1 MELAVKENKVMRNQA
16 LIFLL
21 FRLKLHNP
29 NTVLSLETS
38 VNLLRMLEWSN
49 ILVLVDLFE
58 FENAQNN

>member
-1 MELAVKENKVMRNQA
+1 MRNQA

-38 VNLLRMLEWSN
+38 VNLLRMLGWSN